1 MRYEL
6 GECNQFQANTFF
18 YFNLGCKIKN
28 GTQLCSKID
37 QNVFNAYS
45 DKYIPKLSVQESKKE
60 SKSGRCE
67 KVNLKT

>member
-6 GECNQFQANTFF
+6 VECNQFQANTFL
-18 YFNLGCKIKN
+18 YFNLGYEIKN
-28 GTQLCSKID
+28 GPQLCSKID
-37 QNVFNAYS
+37 QNMFNAYS
-45 DKYIPKLSVQESKKE
+45 DKYIFPSQVCKKE